1 MNRSSAPLFG
11 RWPFHHRR
19 RALLTRRLW
28 SKGAI
33 PWGTDLSTIAPT
45 VLNANADVTLTAGTA
60 VTGIQSQSGGT
71 AVPLIQ
77 TNAFD
82 VYPVIMG
89 SLAIAMGGTAPTAM
103 VISYATTSGTAIAS
117 FTVAPA
123 LLVAST
129 TVQFPFF
136 FVGPLSSTLYTGVG
150 KNPLIQVN
158 CTTTAATLKATGSQ
172 ALFFLMLGVE

>member
-1 MNRSSAPLFG
+1 MRFG
-11 RWPFHHRR
+11 AWPFAHRR
-19 RALLTRRLW
+19 RALLARRLW
-28 SKGAI
+28 SRGAI

-45 VLNANADVTLTAGTA
+45 VLNANADVTLTSSTTVTA
-60 VTGIQSQSGGT
+60 IHSQSGGV

-77 TNAFD
+77 TNPID
-82 VYPVIMG
+82 CYPVIMG
-89 SLAIAMGGTAPTAM
+89 SLTILMGATAPSAL

-123 LLVAST
+123 LLVNAA

-150 KNPLIQVN
+150 KDPLIQVN
-158 CTTTAATLKATGSQ
+158 GTGQASTLKAVGSQ

>member
-1 MNRSSAPLFG
+1 MLLFP
-11 RWPFHHRR
+11 WSKDHRR
-19 RALLTRRLW
+19 RALLARRLW

-45 VLNANADVTLTAGTA
+45 VLNANADVTLTAGSA

-89 SLAIAMGGTAPTAM
+89 SLAIAIGAAAPTGM
-103 VISYATTSGTAIAS
+103 VISYATTAGTAISS

-123 LLVAST
+123 ALVANT
-129 TVQFPFF
+129 TVQIPFYL
-136 FVGPLSSTLYTGVG
+136 VGPLSSTLYTGTG

-158 CTTTAATLKATGSQ
+158 CTTNAATLKAVGSQ

>member
-1 MNRSSAPLFG
+1 MLFIPG
-11 RWPFHHRR
+11 SKDHRR
-19 RALLTRRLW
+19 RALLRRRLW

-45 VLNANADVTLTAGTA
+45 VLNANGDVTLTAGTA
-60 VTGIQSQSGGT
+60 VTAIHSQSGGT

-89 SLAIAMGGTAPTAM
+89 SLAILCGATAPTAC
-103 VISYATTSGTAIAS
+103 VVSYATTSGTALAS
-117 FTVAPA
+117 YTVAPA
-123 LLVAST
+123 LLVANAT
-129 TVQFPFF
+129 IQVPIF
-136 FVGPLSSTLYTGVG
+136 FVGPLSSTLYTGTG
-150 KNPLIQVN
+150 KDPLIQVN
-158 CTTTAATLKATGSQ
+158 CATTAATLKAVGSQ

>member
-1 MNRSSAPLFG
+1 MLFIPG
-11 RWPFHHRR
+11 SKDHRR

-45 VLNANADVTLTAGTA
+45 VLNANADVTLTAGST
-60 VTGIQSQSGGT
+60 VTGIQSQSGGVG
-71 AVPLIQ
+71 VPLIQ

-89 SLAIAMGGTAPTAM
+89 ALAIAVGAAAPTAM
-103 VISYATTSGTAIAS
+103 VVSYATTAGTAIAS
-117 FTVAPA
+117 YTVPPA
-123 LLVAST
+123 LLVINT
-129 TVQFPFF
+129 TVMVPFF
-136 FVGPLSSTLYTGVG
+136 LVGPLSSTLYTGAG
-150 KNPLIQVN
+150 KNPLIQCN
-158 CTTTAATLKATGSQ
+158 CTTNAATLKAVGSQ